1 MKRRNRWWI
10 IFVCFFVFWICN
22 NVILILCILLYKW
35 MNFILVKC
43 FIVGLFYEWIVG
55 LFYEWVVNLLL
66 SVFEWGLVS
75 MDLNEV
81 IWMYFIVIIYL
92 LYYKWKNEW
101 IRLNLFS
108 KNVRIWYNCIDVW
121 YLFKYV

>member
-1 MKRRNRWWI
+1 
-10 IFVCFFVFWICN
+10 
-22 NVILILCILLYKW
+22 